1 MVVVGAVLLAAVVA
15 GLIWLAVRR
24 FRRGNR
30 ALHLRPAKLKSELA
44 AEAALVEKLLRIVRS
59 GDAAEGRLFQWPF
72 SGREVEVLG
81 EDSYVANVLA
91 VTGPAT
97 KNAATANCDAVLVPY
112 QPRPDEW
119 AVAVAIGL
127 PGSSSIKV
135 AGHLPPRQVSSFM
148 DALQRRHLGEQS
160 TSCQGIAGAVL
171 KGKRSIGWVRLHLDW
186 DADLRGERQA
196 GQAATS

>member
-1 MVVVGAVLLAAVVA
+1 MVVGAVLLAAVA
-15 GLIWLAVRR
+15 TGLIWLVVRR
-24 FRRGNR
+24 FQRGNR

-44 AEAALVEKLLRIVRS
+44 AEAALVEKLLRIVQS

-91 VTGPAT
+91 VTGPAA

-112 QPRPDEW
+112 QPNPDAW

-127 PGSSSIKV
+127 HGSSSIKV